1 MIFFTTPNSKN
12 IIPTLRIVKIE
23 KSELTFL
30 LILYFHVS
38 RHLDHIAKGIDT
50 YSKKYVKVLL
60 MGDFNIK
67 LKEANM
73 KTFCNQ
79 YKLKAL
85 NEEPTYFKN
94 YTNPSC
100 IDLYPTNKYLSNR
113 NGPFRLK
120 FTVLKVKHEKV
131 PPKIIYYRDYKNFDS
146 SNFFS
151 ETTTETK

>member
-50 YSKKYVKVLL
+50 YSKMYVKVLL

-73 KTFCNQ
+73 KTFCN
-79 YKLKAL
+79 
-85 NEEPTYFKN
+85 
-94 YTNPSC
+94 
-100 IDLYPTNKYLSNR
+100 
-113 NGPFRLK
+113 
-120 FTVLKVKHEKV
+120 
-131 PPKIIYYRDYKNFDS
+131 
-146 SNFFS
+146 
-151 ETTTETK
+151 